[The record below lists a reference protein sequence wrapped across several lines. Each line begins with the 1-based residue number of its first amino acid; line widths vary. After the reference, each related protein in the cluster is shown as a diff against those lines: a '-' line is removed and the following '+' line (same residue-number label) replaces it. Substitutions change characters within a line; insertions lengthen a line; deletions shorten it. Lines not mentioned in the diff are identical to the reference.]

1 MEHGINIRNFALGD
15 ENAWFRLLKEAYGNL
30 ESRSIDEIRNLVMSK
45 SFSSDWVFFGEANQ
59 EIVGSIRVKPL
70 PHRDYYELWDL
81 AVSKEHQR
89 SQVMSLLIQT
99 ALSYLNKENAKYVK
113 GYTLSIEPYVSAYVN
128 HGFKPVRRI
137 LRIDWDLDDML
148 PIMGTRDDINVKDAS
163 FYEPE
168 KIASIFVKS
177 LAPFWNWWIEEEGG
191 PEEVAKQIKEWLRKQ
206 RWFIAELN
214 QEVLG
219 LTGFSVGHGKMGK
232 FIGVVVLPEHR
243 MKRVG
248 STLMQSVLKEV
259 RKVRLK
265 SLRVYT
271 MAYLDRLA
279 PGAVLYLKSGG
290 RITAEYLQLEK

>member
-1 MEHGINIRNFALGD
+1 M
-15 ENAWFRLLKEAYGNL
+15 
-30 ESRSIDEIRNLVMSK
+30 
-45 SFSSDWVFFGEANQ
+45 
-59 EIVGSIRVKPL
+59 
-70 PHRDYYELWDL
+70 
-81 AVSKEHQR
+81 
-89 SQVMSLLIQT
+89 
-99 ALSYLNKENAKYVK
+99 
-113 GYTLSIEPYVSAYVN
+113 EPYVSAYVN

-137 LRIDWDLDDML
+137 LRIDWDLNEML
-148 PIMGTRDDINVKDAS
+148 PTMRTRDDINIKDAS
-163 FYEPE
+163 SYEPK

-191 PEEVAKQIKEWLRKQ
+191 PEEVARHTKEWLKQ
-206 RWFIAELN
+206 HRWFMAEMN
-214 QEVLG
+214 REVLG
-219 LTGFSVGHGKMGK
+219 LTGFSVGHEKIGK

-248 STLMQSVLKEV
+248 STLMQNVLKEA
-259 RKVRLK
+259 RKAGLK